1 MTAGATV
8 EQVVPVHN
16 LRDYFRESVDAAI
29 DNQGAD
35 VDPHATHYVVNLLT
49 LFARSE
55 DLYEDHGELYGLR
68 PLALMMADA
77 ADAATVEQRSFSL
90 QRIGDVALFIAGFF
104 ADGLAHK
111 LVDLDYYIH
120 MGGTAYGSLSDAIRG
135 TTRGRA
141 LCDVY
146 NELAC
151 KFQTVVDVL
160 NEVRDGAQHSS
171 DVNIL
176 RAYEIWVKTG
186 SKRAESLLRQNGVVP
201 MPGLDASKR
210 H

>member
-77 ADAATVEQRSFSL
+77 VDSV
-90 QRIGDVALFIAGFF
+90 I
-104 ADGLAHK
+104 
-111 LVDLDYYIH
+111 LV
-120 MGGTAYGSLSDAIRG
+120 
-135 TTRGRA
+135 
-141 LCDVY
+141 
-146 NELAC
+146 
-151 KFQTVVDVL
+151 Q
-160 NEVRDGAQHSS
+160 
-171 DVNIL
+171 IL
-176 RAYEIWVKTG
+176 RACAKCM
-186 SKRAESLLRQNGVVP
+186 R
-201 MPGLDASKR
+201 
-210 H
+210 